1 MPSPRHDG
9 KPGALNG
16 ACWFPGFCA
25 HKNSQRS
32 HSPLSAWRLRHYS
45 YIMGGHY
52 LCRLCVQQG
61 PHEGGGGE
69 RCAHA
74 GIIIPILTSHAQRG
88 HNDEETKGAV
98 SALIAGLILVSVS
111 SLREYAAIKEP
122 AEGFLEA
129 CQCSEDVGDLGG
141 SEVRKR
147 EENADG

>member
-1 MPSPRHDG
+1 MSRVGGERAPMSEGEGCHRRGTVRKGWFDRDG

-25 HKNSQRS
+25 HKSSQRS

-69 RCAHA
+69 RQHDYDLSRRTAPHRPHHAAAHMQ
-74 GIIIPILTSHAQRG
+74 GSSFPYSRVTPRGDITTKRRRAQSR
-88 HNDEETKGAV
+88 H
-98 SALIAGLILVSVS
+98 
-111 SLREYAAIKEP
+111 
-122 AEGFLEA
+122 
-129 CQCSEDVGDLGG
+129 
-141 SEVRKR
+141 
-147 EENADG
+147 